1 MKNDEIVQIVYCEHS
16 GWKEMVYIQLYIDGT
31 IVLRSR
37 KGADGMP
44 VSVRT
49 AEFSEEVKQL
59 FLLSRSVF
67 EENGIH
73 FFRKNEADC
82 TRSLLF
88 ICESKHK
95 RKEFHSNEKQ
105 DNQYSLLFDQFSSF
119 GNQFVLE
126 PGHSYAAND
135 GPVVSHRPGPE
146 YKLPKRQSLD
156 H

>member
-1 MKNDEIVQIVYCEHS
+1 MKNNEIVQIVYCEHS
-16 GWKEMVYIQLYIDGT
+16 GWKEMVYIQMYIDGT

-37 KGADGMP
+37 RGAEGMP

-59 FLLSRSVF
+59 FLHCGSVF

-105 DNQYSLLFDQFSSF
+105 NDQFSLLFDRFSSF
-119 GNQFVLE
+119 GNQFIPD
-126 PGHSYAAND
+126 PGHSYAD
-135 GPVVSHRPGPE
+135 TDRPLSRHRPAPE
-146 YKLPKRQSLD
+146 LKLPKRQSVD
-156 H
+156 Y